1 MPEIKVTRTQDEILT
16 RINYLA
22 DNSDSQDFLGFRQ
35 EVLIGALDLEHLNVL
50 AAARGADEIPATSYK
65 SSDEVQAALSYL
77 EFAWG
82 KAADHRGISA
92 GRSVQ
97 KLAEWAWLFGM
108 DAVVLQMTEGPYQNY
123 GAPALKVFAEAMG
136 QEPPTSEALV
146 NMMQGLPCRPD
157 CNEGCGQSMTTSWA

>member
-1 MPEIKVTRTQDEILT
+1 MKQTVIRTQDEILA

-22 DNSDSQDFLGFRQ
+22 DNAPSEDFLGFRQ
-35 EVLIGALDLEHLNVL
+35 EVLIGALDLEHVNVL
-50 AAARGADEIPATSYK
+50 AAARGADEIPAADYESAAQI
-65 SSDEVQAALSYL
+65 EAALSYL

-97 KLAEWAWLFGM
+97 KLAEWAWLFGL
-108 DAVVLQMTEGPYQNY
+108 DDVVHQMTEGPYQNY

-136 QEPPTSEALV
+136 QELPTSEDLV

-157 CNEGCGQSMTTSWA
+157 CDEGCGRTMTTSGA